1 MIRLLLSLISLILLL
16 PLIIF
21 GALAAVVYFNY
32 IRVQPAEYSLAQDVG
47 QIESIEY
54 AQFVFGENGLA
65 PKKAGIIEDKEGF
78 VNDLKTI
85 ECHSGI
91 TGTGFNTLLN
101 GEAIEGVIIN
111 YTDGTHEYIT
121 PYICVNPSF
130 NPQTITDIL
139 GARVYGFDKDAFS
152 GLIDTY
158 GIDITQDDANNF
170 DDILDK
176 IPDLLPQN

>member
-16 PLIIF
+16 PLILC
-21 GALAAVVYFNY
+21 GVLAAVVYFNY
-32 IRVQPAEYSLAQDVG
+32 IKVQPAEYSLAQDVS

-54 AQFVFGENGLA
+54 AQFVFGENGLS

-78 VNDLKTI
+78 VNALQTI

-91 TGTGFNTLLN
+91 TGTGFNAIVN
-101 GEAIEGVIIN
+101 GEPIEGVIIN

-130 NPQTITDIL
+130 NPQSITDVL

-158 GIDITQDDANNF
+158 GVGVTQDDVNNF
-170 DDILDK
+170 EDILNK
-176 IPDLLPQN
+176 IPELLPQN